1 MMNLKYDE
9 IEHYSNLFERIT
21 AIIKTD
27 PWVFGGG
34 ILLFIMGWLSFY
46 YRFGKTDKEW
56 MLVITITQI
65 VIFMTFFLPLTLVA
79 LASGHE
85 TSINT
90 LAGKGHYQSEP
101 VEVTRISKI
110 GKTIDGGYKLVSYE
124 LTAKN
129 GQRHVFNT
137 DTSVKG
143 IKEGD
148 TVRLATKE
156 AVLVDKG
163 DEVEAIYDNQNSDDI
178 KLSFTPSDMTLRKV
192 E

>member
-1 MMNLKYDE
+1 MNLKYDE
-9 IEHYSNLFERIT
+9 IERYSNLFERIT

-27 PWVFGGG
+27 PWVFGGV

-46 YRFGKTDKEW
+46 YRFGKVDKDW
-56 MLVITITQI
+56 MLAVTISQI
-65 VIFMTFFLPLTLVA
+65 VMVMFFLPLTAVA
-79 LASGHE
+79 L
-85 TSINT
+85 TSEHDVGITT
-90 LAGKGHYQSEP
+90 LAGKGYYQSEP
-101 VEVTRISKI
+101 MEVTHISKM
-110 GKTIDGGYKLVSYE
+110 GKTIDGDYKLISYD
-124 LTAKN
+124 LKSKD

-156 AVLVDKG
+156 AVLVDKN
-163 DEVEAIYDNQNSDDI
+163 DEVETIYDNQNSDDI